1 MGSAI
6 HARAYFDFL
15 HWMQNQYPDL
25 YSSYWKNFDLPA
37 DGDGVQINTD
47 KGMDVATQHLL
58 LQKAWEFY
66 NIEDRATGGH

>member
-1 MGSAI
+1 MGNAI

-47 KGMDVATQHLL
+47 NGMDVATHLYCC
-58 LQKAWEFY
+58 KKHGSF
-66 NIEDRATGGH
+66 II